1 MTDHSIRRI
10 SKELIEEIK
19 QALKSVERYGSVEIY
34 VQDEKVTQVTVRN
47 IKKTNHNMNGVKKR
61 G

>member
-1 MTDHSIRRI
+1 M
-10 SKELIEEIK
+10 IEEIK

-34 VQDEKVTQVTVRN
+34 VQDDKVTQITVRS
-47 IKKTNHNMNGVKKR
+47 IRKTSHDMNGLKKR